1 MKRLKLP
8 AGLILAGIV
17 CTARPALAQTGAPR
31 YLPGVNKSGGGLE
44 ASDLVVAENR
54 TIDEPGASANRPP
67 IQSPSAPTVDVP
79 SARNAAPGVGSP
91 AARAMN
97 LTNDAPAASEPLP
110 LNDHHDDQPRWSIFA
125 DLLILS
131 ARGETIPYGQVRDGV
146 GPLAVPRGP
155 VGEVDSNYSAG
166 FRIGVERAL
175 SSGTNL
181 YGGVSWFQTRNNSHL
196 DVPAGQPFVIHA
208 LTTFPGTDNAAA
220 DSLAADANL
229 TIRYVTGDLG
239 FKMNMCGSDCFG
251 LDLILGA
258 RYAHLDQDFLGT
270 YSILGSTTVATNI
283 NFDGGGP
290 RVGLEGHYFICRSI
304 FLYARSDISL
314 LFGHFGASY
323 LQQNVFTGVQAET
336 QFGDDRLVPVWENEF
351 GIGWRSANHRIEV
364 MAGYSAAIWFNT
376 MTTSNWIL
384 GVQDSA
390 FSTSR
395 DNLRDTLTFDGL
407 FVRAGFRF

>member
-8 AGLILAGIV
+8 LGLILAGIV
-17 CTARPALAQTGAPR
+17 CSARPVQAQSGAPR
-31 YLPGVNKSGGGLE
+31 YLPGVSKSGGGME
-44 ASDLVVAENR
+44 AREVVVAENR
-54 TIDEPGASANRPP
+54 TIDEPSAVADRPP
-67 IQSPSAPTVDVP
+67 AQTPSALTVEVP
-79 SARNAAPGVGSP
+79 SAVDPAPRAEHP
-91 AARAMN
+91 AARM
-97 LTNDAPAASEPLP
+97 TNFTGDTPAAQVPLP
-110 LNDHHDDQPRWSIFA
+110 ADDHHDQQPRWSIWA
-125 DLLILS
+125 DLLVLS
-131 ARGETIPYGQVRDGV
+131 ARGETVPYGQIRDGV

-155 VGEVDSNYSAG
+155 VGDLNSDYSAG
-166 FRIGVERAL
+166 FRIGAARAL
-175 SSGTNL
+175 SSGTDL
-181 YGGVSWFQTRNNSHL
+181 YGGFGWFQTRNNSHL
-196 DVPAGQPFVIHA
+196 DVASGQPFVIQA

-239 FKMNMCGSDCFG
+239 FKMNMCASDCFG

-258 RYAHLDQDFLGT
+258 RYAHLDQDFLAT
-270 YSILGSTTVATNI
+270 YSILGSTTVSTNI

-290 RVGLEGHYFICRSI
+290 RIGLEGHYFICRSI
-304 FLYARSDISL
+304 FLYARSDVSL

-336 QFGDDRLVPVWENEF
+336 QFGDDRLVPVWETEV

-376 MTTSNWIL
+376 MTTSSWIQ

-390 FSTSR
+390 FSTNR